1 MQIKYLPFLTLQL
14 VQSNM
19 HIQLLVGVSSLLLLV
34 VPPRKTELKGILES
48 LLTNTLK
55 KEKKKDKSI
64 DNTVAWSHI
73 TDF

>member
-19 HIQLLVGVSSLLLLV
+19 HIQLLVRVSSLLLLV

-48 LLTNTLK
+48 LLTNTSK
-55 KEKKKDKSI
+55 KEKKRIK
-64 DNTVAWSHI
+64 V
-73 TDF
+73 